1 MVVAVLASVAMVLWM
16 AKRDPFFLGPLWGT
30 LIALVASAGWVAW
43 LVPVPSGDPVP
54 WRETT
59 LGKKPGEV
67 ISPIAAGALAAA
79 VVAIG
84 CLVGGYDGL
93 PITICVALACLVP
106 PALRRPGLLVLIIVS
121 AIYLPL
127 LGTYSLW
134 DPWETHYGEV
144 AREILA
150 RNDWISLWWA
160 QDNWFWSK
168 PILLFW
174 AEAWS
179 MGVAGVD
186 FLPDAHPAHPEWA
199 IRMPTFVMTIAALG
213 VIYATI
219 RRQFGARA
227 GALAV
232 LVTATM
238 PQFFF
243 ISRQAITDLPLV
255 AAITIAAC
263 CLLLAVEEDPEREA
277 TVFRIGPVK
286 LSLQHAILF
295 LVVLAVLP
303 QAAYLISRNVSWIDG
318 WHLVTHPDRFL
329 YGSAGNIDIPG
340 NPDPREQLPRVQG
353 FGGQP
358 FVQGILWLCALCAIA
373 FIFRKERRQRP
384 LLMYAFYFSC
394 AIAFMAKGLLGLAI
408 PGLIALLYLIA
419 SQRWALLG
427 NGELRIASGTLVV
440 VAVSLP
446 WYLAMYVRHGSGFT
460 NRLLIHDHINRLA
473 SGVHGDKGTIEYFL
487 AQIGYATFPWV
498 ALIPAALVAFLGYRA
513 HARSMNDSRSDTLL
527 FLGLWLLSSFVLFS
541 AMATKF
547 HHYIL
552 PAIIPAAI
560 LIGIAMSQWWG
571 PRRPFA
577 TLLAAAAAV
586 FFVLGFAFLTGDPRG
601 IIPAQ
606 AMEIDDWI
614 LQQADP
620 AKAYACLAV
629 GLLIIA
635 VARSDLARAVTRIPS
650 PRWSIAIGVALIMG
664 ACAVAFVGRDLSWVT
679 TARPQGNER
688 LIHLFVYN
696 YGRLWPEH
704 LDYRPILS
712 GFAITATLLTAAAGF
727 QAWRQVASR
736 GLMGLA
742 IVFSAWAL
750 NVYMVDL
757 ADHWGIRNLTERYY
771 ADRQSADEPLVA
783 WQMNWKGE
791 NFYTGN
797 RVHVFAEIDNKR
809 ITKWLE
815 ENRGRRA
822 YFVFEHKRYPSFKK
836 LVPDRPIRELS
847 TKRDCNKLLL
857 IELEI

>member
-1 MVVAVLASVAMVLWM
+1 MPSAEGPRESKKVTALVVAVLASVAMVLWM

-353 FGGQP
+353 FGG
-358 FVQGILWLCALCAIA
+358 
-373 FIFRKERRQRP
+373 
-384 LLMYAFYFSC
+384 
-394 AIAFMAKGLLGLAI
+394 
-408 PGLIALLYLIA
+408 
-419 SQRWALLG
+419 
-427 NGELRIASGTLVV
+427 
-440 VAVSLP
+440 
-446 WYLAMYVRHGSGFT
+446 
-460 NRLLIHDHINRLA
+460 
-473 SGVHGDKGTIEYFL
+473 
-487 AQIGYATFPWV
+487 
-498 ALIPAALVAFLGYRA
+498 
-513 HARSMNDSRSDTLL
+513 
-527 FLGLWLLSSFVLFS
+527 
-541 AMATKF
+541 
-547 HHYIL
+547 
-552 PAIIPAAI
+552 
-560 LIGIAMSQWWG
+560 
-571 PRRPFA
+571 
-577 TLLAAAAAV
+577 
-586 FFVLGFAFLTGDPRG
+586 
-601 IIPAQ
+601 
-606 AMEIDDWI
+606 
-614 LQQADP
+614 
-620 AKAYACLAV
+620 
-629 GLLIIA
+629 
-635 VARSDLARAVTRIPS
+635 
-650 PRWSIAIGVALIMG
+650 
-664 ACAVAFVGRDLSWVT
+664 
-679 TARPQGNER
+679 
-688 LIHLFVYN
+688 
-696 YGRLWPEH
+696 
-704 LDYRPILS
+704 
-712 GFAITATLLTAAAGF
+712 
-727 QAWRQVASR
+727 
-736 GLMGLA
+736 
-742 IVFSAWAL
+742 
-750 NVYMVDL
+750 
-757 ADHWGIRNLTERYY
+757 
-771 ADRQSADEPLVA
+771 
-783 WQMNWKGE
+783 
-791 NFYTGN
+791 
-797 RVHVFAEIDNKR
+797 
-809 ITKWLE
+809 
-815 ENRGRRA
+815 
-822 YFVFEHKRYPSFKK
+822 
-836 LVPDRPIRELS
+836 
-847 TKRDCNKLLL
+847 
-857 IELEI
+857 